1 MGGHFQRGRGKAV
14 TGLVEAVR
22 NEANDKCFEPG
33 KCRKDGCGISLEGMP
48 SSRLIIDFDKPCSP
62 LGKKEKRCDY
72 LLVADD
78 DSKGLVAA
86 LELKSGSYKAGEVL
100 EQLRAGARAA
110 ENLVPERMKVRFRPV
125 LVFGKAPH
133 KSERDKLKRT
143 GKVSFHGDAQF
154 IRLIKCG
161 GNLAEKL

>member
-1 MGGHFQRGRGKAV
+1 M
-14 TGLVEAVR
+14 TGIVEAVR
-22 NEANDKCFEPG
+22 NKANRKCFELR

-78 DSKGLVAA
+78 DSKGLVVP
-86 LELKSGSYKAGEVL
+86 LELKSGRYKAGGVL
-100 EQLRAGARAA
+100 EQLRAGTRAA
-110 ENLVPERMKVRFRPV
+110 ESLVPEKAKVRFRPV

-133 KSERDKLKRT
+133 KNEREKLKRT
-143 GKVSFHGDAQF
+143 GKVSFRGDTQF
-154 IRLIKCG
+154 IRLIECG
-161 GNLAEKL
+161 GKLAEKL